1 MLTEICFM
9 KNNGFPKQILVKRMA
24 LFIFLLVSLMFG
36 LVEAA
41 GVSSLFLHSTCC
53 SITWP

>member
-24 LFIFLLVSLMFG
+24 LFIFLLVFLMFG

-41 GVSSLFLHSTCC
+41 GISSLFLYSVCC
-53 SITWP
+53 SIMWL